1 MPATTVITEAVAVLG
16 VPGASAQPGG
26 SVCRLSEAQL
36 ARLSAELDGARLRMG
51 GMRARI
57 GVGRVNLSR
66 DSASSKGR
74 PHALAPRLGRHR
86 SAG

>member
-26 SVCRLSEAQL
+26 SVCRLSEAQP
-36 ARLSAELDGARLRMG
+36 ARLSAELDMG
-51 GMRARI
+51 PAAHGRDEGQDR
-57 GVGRVNLSR
+57 VGRVNLSR